1 MSLVSQSTMKS
12 RLTALLLTAMSHS
25 SPAAEPAI
33 TSEVWGS
40 TADGQE
46 VRLFT
51 LKNRQGM
58 TARIT
63 DYGGII
69 VSLTAPDRD
78 GRFADV
84 VLGFD
89 TLAPYLQK
97 HPFFGC
103 ITGRYANRIGGA
115 VFTLDGV
122 EHRLA
127 ANAGANHIHGG
138 VSGFDKKIWRAET
151 RTAADSVS
159 LELARLSPDGEEG
172 YPGALDCRV
181 TYTLQDDNSLAIA
194 YRATTDAPTVLNLT
208 NHSYFNLAGEGAP
221 SVLDHELTL
230 PADGITATDDNMI
243 PTGEI
248 TPLAGTPMDFN
259 QPHPVGERI
268 EADFKALKQ
277 GKGYDHNYILKGG
290 PGLKLAARARH
301 PASGRVLEVRTTEPA
316 VQLYTANHLKNV
328 PGKNGHTYPARSAL
342 CLETQ
347 HYPDSPNHPDFPS
360 TVLRPGER
368 FESTTIF
375 RFTTD

>member
-1 MSLVSQSTMKS
+1 MKS
-12 RLTALLLTAMSHS
+12 PLTALLLSAMS
-25 SPAAEPAI
+25 SPAFASEPSI
-33 TSEVWGS
+33 TSAVWGN
-40 TADGQE
+40 TKDGQE

-51 LKNRQGM
+51 LVNSRGM

-63 DYGGII
+63 NYGGII

-89 TLAPYLQK
+89 SLEPYLEK

-115 VFTLDGV
+115 AFTLDGV
-122 EHRLA
+122 THQLA
-127 ANAGANHIHGG
+127 ANSGANHIHGG
-138 VSGFDKKIWRAET
+138 VSGFDKKLWQAET
-151 RTAADSVS
+151 RATPESTVLKLQYVS
-159 LELARLSPDGEEG
+159 PAGEEG
-172 YPGALDCRV
+172 YPGTLDCTV
-181 TYTLQDDNSLAIA
+181 TYTLKNDNSLAIE
-194 YRATTDAPTVLNLT
+194 YHATTDAPTVLNLT
-208 NHSYFNLAGEGAP
+208 NHSYFNLTGEGTA
-221 SVLDHELTL
+221 SVLDHVLTL
-230 PADGITATDDNMI
+230 PADGFTATDDSMI

-259 QPHPVGERI
+259 QPTSIGERI
-268 EADFKALKQ
+268 AADYPALKQ
-277 GKGYDHNYILKGG
+277 GKGYDHNFILKGG
-290 PGLKLAARARH
+290 PGLKLAARVLA
-301 PASGRVLEVRTTEPA
+301 PASGRILEVHTTEPA

-347 HYPDSPNHPDFPS
+347 HYPDSPNKPQFPS
-360 TVLRPGER
+360 TTLRPGER

-375 RFTTD
+375 YFSTE